1 VVRVEYD
8 RLGRKIEMFDPD
20 LGQISY
26 TVDPL
31 GRVLSQTS
39 PKQRIRFQATGS
51 LAEKTH
57 SEYDDLDRLTA
68 RLEPDLKSYWVFD
81 TATYGKG
88 KLTEAYT
95 LTGTVKDYR
104 RVHTYDAIG
113 RPGKTTQ
120 TLTDGTYTSTQA
132 YDAWGR
138 VISQTYQR
146 NTDPAKQFDSRYHNG
161 YLARIERGSLVLWK
175 VNAQD
180 AGNRPT
186 SVALGNGL
194 TQSRDFNRYMAQ
206 MTSGALST
214 AGNVARLQ
222 EGYDYDP
229 LSNVVRRQQFWDQG
243 GFQESFSYDALNRLA
258 TSTVEGRAKQTFQ
271 YDAAGNLLS
280 KTGVGTGNYT
290 YPAQGAT
297 AVRPHAVQSIPGI
310 GSFVYDDNGNLISG
324 NGRTMSW
331 TSFDMPLTITGKD
344 GSATFVY
351 GPEHQR
357 IRQTRGDGSSVVY
370 AGAQEVEKNASGT
383 TVKTYWPGGVGVE
396 IDRPGATVSEL
407 YWHHLDRLGSVI
419 GLTDQQGVLKEK
431 LGYDAWGK
439 RRTIDGASTP
449 DNLDGQVD
457 NRGFTGH
464 EMLDQLDL
472 VHMNGRVYD
481 PLVARFISGDP
492 LVEDPNNGQSFNRY
506 SYVLNNPTNLTD
518 PSGFSSEGPACGQ
531 NNDCAEIPKVE
542 VKASREVVATE
553 VSYGSSGGMQQVF
566 VKGLRGNVPKSQAV
580 DPKRNF
586 GSANTAPNGGLL
598 TQLKDGYTGDNRSVM
613 WSETTAEKIGRYTS
627 NMIDFGV
634 AMLPGSSFPDVGA
647 QLGEGN
653 YVTAGVSMASEL
665 LGPLGKGGRVA
676 NATQKSI
683 SVGGGAVLEKL
694 TAGELARIQNA
705 ANKSG
710 VEITIVGSRVDP
722 NKVLHAGSDYD
733 YVIRANNKIR
743 SDLKGSLPGAKNMR
757 EGMRINL
764 DIFNMPVNTNLPY
777 VTFYPK

>member
-1 VVRVEYD
+1 MPEASRSAARQAPATLTAATTARTRTVAEITYDAKGRYPATVKNALGHVETHTYYPETGARKSVKDPNAVTTSWVADGFGRPVKEVRPDGNETRFYVKACQGDCPAGAVLAQIFDTFHGSDRITVPQVQYSDSAGHLLRTLTWGFDGRAIVTDQRYDARGRLFEKDWPRFDNETAYLESRMYYDHFDRVTETVRKDQTGVERSSLTVYKGLTRELTNALNYKRIEIRNVIGQLRSVKDPNSKVTAFEYEPFGGLVKTTDPNQNVVRVEYD

-39 PKQRIRFQATGS
+39 PKQRIRFQATGE
-51 LAEKTH
+51 LGEKTH
-57 SEYDDLDRLTA
+57 SEYDDLDRLKA

-88 KLTEAYT
+88 KLAEAYT
-95 LTGTVKDYR
+95 LSGTVKDYR

-120 TLTDGTYTSTQA
+120 TLTDGTYTSTQG

-146 NTDPAKQFDSRYHNG
+146 NTEPAKQFDSRYHNG
-161 YLARIERGSLVLWK
+161 YLARVERGSLVLWK

-180 AGNRPT
+180 AGNRST

-194 TQSRDFNRYMAQ
+194 TQSRVFNPHMAQ
-206 MTSGALST
+206 MTSGAVST

-222 EGYDYDP
+222 EGYGYDA
-229 LSNVVRRQQFWDQG
+229 LSNVLTRQQYWDQG
-243 GFQESFSYDALNRLA
+243 GFQETFTYDALNRLS
-258 TSTVEGRAKQTFQ
+258 TSTVQGRAVQTFR

-310 GSFVYDDNGNLISG
+310 GGFVYDDNGNLTSG

-331 TSFDMPLTITGKD
+331 TSFDMPLTITG
-344 GSATFVY
+344 GGVSATFVY

-383 TVKTYWPGGVGVE
+383 TVKTYWPGGIGVE

-449 DNLDGQVD
+449 NNLDGQVD
-457 NRGFTGH
+457 NRAL
-464 EMLDQLDL
+464 LDT
-472 VHMNGRVYD
+472 RC
-481 PLVARFISGDP
+481 S
-492 LVEDPNNGQSFNRY
+492 
-506 SYVLNNPTNLTD
+506 T
-518 PSGFSSEGPACGQ
+518 SSIWC
-531 NNDCAEIPKVE
+531 
-542 VKASREVVATE
+542 T
-553 VSYGSSGGMQQVF
+553 
-566 VKGLRGNVPKSQAV
+566 
-580 DPKRNF
+580 
-586 GSANTAPNGGLL
+586 
-598 TQLKDGYTGDNRSVM
+598 
-613 WSETTAEKIGRYTS
+613 
-627 NMIDFGV
+627 
-634 AMLPGSSFPDVGA
+634 
-647 QLGEGN
+647 
-653 YVTAGVSMASEL
+653 
-665 LGPLGKGGRVA
+665 
-676 NATQKSI
+676 
-683 SVGGGAVLEKL
+683 
-694 TAGELARIQNA
+694 
-705 ANKSG
+705 
-710 VEITIVGSRVDP
+710 
-722 NKVLHAGSDYD
+722 
-733 YVIRANNKIR
+733 
-743 SDLKGSLPGAKNMR
+743 
-757 EGMRINL
+757 
-764 DIFNMPVNTNLPY
+764 
-777 VTFYPK
+777 

>member
-1 VVRVEYD
+1 MR
-8 RLGRKIEMFDPD
+8 
-20 LGQISY
+20 
-26 TVDPL
+26 
-31 GRVLSQTS
+31 
-39 PKQRIRFQATGS
+39 PKQRIRFQATGE
-51 LAEKTH
+51 LGEKTH
-57 SEYDDLDRLTA
+57 SEYDDLDRLKA

-88 KLTEAYT
+88 KLAEAYT
-95 LTGTVKDYR
+95 LSGTVKDYR

-120 TLTDGTYTSTQA
+120 TLTDGTYTSTQG

-194 TQSRDFNRYMAQ
+194 TQSRDFNRHMAQ

-229 LSNVVRRQQFWDQG
+229 LNNVVWRQQFWDQG
-243 GFQESFSYDALNRLA
+243 GFQESFTYDALNRLE
-258 TSTVEGRAKQTFQ
+258 TGTVQGRTAQTFR

-310 GSFVYDDNGNLISG
+310 GSFVYDDNGNLTSG

-331 TSFDMPLTITGKD
+331 TSFDMPLTITG
-344 GSATFVY
+344 GGMSATFVY

-370 AGAQEVEKNASGT
+370 AGSQEVEKNASGT
-383 TVKTYWPGGVGVE
+383 TVKTYWPGGIGVE

-449 DNLDGQVD
+449 NNLDGQVD

-481 PLVARFISGDP
+481 PLVARFVSGDP
-492 LVEDPNNGQSFNRY
+492 LIQDPVDGQNYNRY
-506 SYVLNNPTNLTD
+506 SYVLNNPTNNTD
-518 PSGFSSEGPACGQ
+518 PTGFEC
-531 NNDCAEIPKVE
+531 
-542 VKASREVVATE
+542 
-553 VSYGSSGGMQQVF
+553 
-566 VKGLRGNVPKSQAV
+566 
-580 DPKRNF
+580 
-586 GSANTAPNGGLL
+586 
-598 TQLKDGYTGDNRSVM
+598 
-613 WSETTAEKIGRYTS
+613 ETMT
-627 NMIDFGV
+627 
-634 AMLPGSSFPDVGA
+634 
-647 QLGEGN
+647 
-653 YVTAGVSMASEL
+653 
-665 LGPLGKGGRVA
+665 
-676 NATQKSI
+676 
-683 SVGGGAVLEKL
+683 
-694 TAGELARIQNA
+694 
-705 ANKSG
+705 
-710 VEITIVGSRVDP
+710 GSRVCGNITSAACSGNCNSGLVEVDP
-722 NKVLHAGSDYD
+722 GANKDVRREKKQDGKTNAKDGGNTTAHQQEPQSANNGTPNTLTPGQQAFLENSVACYPACALPLGYATGAAAGAAGAPGVWGAQDERHRTGDPEIDAFEKSTKAGPAEWLAAAWNQLERLVRKSSNSGPNEYQYALLARADGVYPDVRGGTVTLKMGDVWKFGTSVDPSSRYPRGALDALNLSMVRQTQGTRYQVLAQEKLNLIGYYINHGRLPPGNKVF
-733 YVIRANNKIR
+733 K
-743 SDLKGSLPGAKNMR
+743 
-757 EGMRINL
+757 
-764 DIFNMPVNTNLPY
+764 
-777 VTFYPK
+777 

>member
-1 VVRVEYD
+1 
-8 RLGRKIEMFDPD
+8 M
-20 LGQISY
+20 
-26 TVDPL
+26 
-31 GRVLSQTS
+31 
-39 PKQRIRFQATGS
+39 
-51 LAEKTH
+51 
-57 SEYDDLDRLTA
+57 
-68 RLEPDLKSYWVFD
+68 FD

-88 KLTEAYT
+88 KLAEAYT
-95 LTGTVKDYR
+95 LSGTVKDYR

-120 TLTDGTYTSTQA
+120 TLTDGTYTSTQG

-146 NTDPAKQFDSRYHNG
+146 NADPAKQFDSRYHNG
-161 YLARIERGSLVLWK
+161 YLARVERGSLVLWK

-194 TQSRDFNRYMAQ
+194 TQSRVFNPHMAQ

-229 LSNVVRRQQFWDQG
+229 LNNVVWRQQFWDQG
-243 GFQESFSYDALNRLA
+243 GFQESFTYDALNRLE
-258 TSTVEGRAKQTFQ
+258 TSTVQGRTAQTFR

-280 KTGVGTGNYT
+280 KTGVGTGNYA

-310 GSFVYDDNGNLISG
+310 GGFVYDDNGNLTSG

-331 TSFDMPLTITGKD
+331 TSFDMPLTITG
-344 GSATFVY
+344 GGVSATFVY

-383 TVKTYWPGGVGVE
+383 TVKTYWPGGIGVE

-449 DNLDGQVD
+449 NNLDGQVD

-481 PLVARFISGDP
+481 PLVARFVSGDP
-492 LVEDPNNGQSFNRY
+492 LIQDPVDGQNYNRY
-506 SYVLNNPTNLTD
+506 SYVLNNPTNNTD
-518 PSGFSSEGPACGQ
+518 PTGFEC
-531 NNDCAEIPKVE
+531 
-542 VKASREVVATE
+542 
-553 VSYGSSGGMQQVF
+553 
-566 VKGLRGNVPKSQAV
+566 
-580 DPKRNF
+580 
-586 GSANTAPNGGLL
+586 
-598 TQLKDGYTGDNRSVM
+598 
-613 WSETTAEKIGRYTS
+613 ETMT
-627 NMIDFGV
+627 
-634 AMLPGSSFPDVGA
+634 
-647 QLGEGN
+647 
-653 YVTAGVSMASEL
+653 
-665 LGPLGKGGRVA
+665 
-676 NATQKSI
+676 
-683 SVGGGAVLEKL
+683 
-694 TAGELARIQNA
+694 
-705 ANKSG
+705 
-710 VEITIVGSRVDP
+710 GSRVCGNITAAGCVGNCNSGLFHVDKSRP
-722 NKVLHAGSDYD
+722 HDSENKKGAGKTDAKAGGNSTAKIGFGPVTVTASSAEVRPSNEITTSSQNDIKGTPDIDRRALGTLDALSKNQEIEYAAIGIKNKSEAVTVPSSSCQNDSCGFNLRTDAEYIAHTHVKSDHEH
-733 YVIRANNKIR
+733 R
-743 SDLKGSLPGAKNMR
+743 SVAKLITKFRELPGPGDGDAVTLMNAPSYIRTPTGVRIVLERVGGNFIYTRFTNDGTR
-757 EGMRINL
+757 EASKAWRPEESSPTTK
-764 DIFNMPVNTNLPY
+764 DIRKAQNE
-777 VTFYPK
+777 

>member
-1 VVRVEYD
+1 
-8 RLGRKIEMFDPD
+8 MA
-20 LGQISY
+20 
-26 TVDPL
+26 
-31 GRVLSQTS
+31 TS
-39 PKQRIRFQATGS
+39 AFA
-51 LAEKTH
+51 
-57 SEYDDLDRLTA
+57 
-68 RLEPDLKSYWVFD
+68 LEPDLKSYWVFD

-95 LTGTVKDYR
+95 LSGTVKDYR

-138 VISQTYQR
+138 LISQSYQR

-161 YLARIERGSLVLWK
+161 YLARVERGSLVLWK

-194 TQSRDFNRYMAQ
+194 TQSRVFNPHMAQ

-229 LSNVVRRQQFWDQG
+229 LSNVVWRQQFWDQG
-243 GFQESFSYDALNRLA
+243 GFQESFTYDALNRLA
-258 TSTVEGRAKQTFQ
+258 TSTVESRAKQTFL

-310 GSFVYDDNGNLISG
+310 GSFVYDDNGNLTSG
-324 NGRTMSW
+324 AGRTMSW
-331 TSFDMPLTITGKD
+331 TSFDMPLTITG
-344 GSATFVY
+344 GGVSATFVY

-357 IRQTRGDGSSVVY
+357 IRQTRGDGSAVVY
-370 AGAQEVEKNASGT
+370 AGAQEVEKNTSGT
-383 TVKTYWPGGVGVE
+383 TVKTYWPGGIGVE

-439 RRTIDGASTP
+439 RRTLDGSATP
-449 DNLDGQVD
+449 NNLDGQVD

-481 PLVARFISGDP
+481 PLVARFVSGDP
-492 LVEDPNNGQSFNRY
+492 LIQDPVDGQNYNRY
-506 SYVLNNPTNLTD
+506 SYVLNNPTNHTD
-518 PSGFSSEGPACGQ
+518 PSGFACGEAQ
-531 NNDCAEIPKVE
+531 TGSKIKESCSSFEKAAEKCTEACYAGTKNKDGTFMAKAYGDGKGNASKLDANFTFKADAKNQGSTKSANSGRSSLNNDPWRGDVQTFHEYGPNSAGTSLRHIKSTSYAGAEVWTMLQIAGVGASAGLAGAGYNAYKAWRNKDLVDNAIYTYEKV
-542 VKASREVVATE
+542 R
-553 VSYGSSGGMQQVF
+553 
-566 VKGLRGNVPKSQAV
+566 RKSLGRDGARSEQLIE
-580 DPKRNF
+580 KRN
-586 GSANTAPNGGLL
+586 GEMNSRTH
-598 TQLKDGYTGDNRSVM
+598 TVTKDG
-613 WSETTAEKIGRYTS
+613 ETLHQHQ
-627 NMIDFGV
+627 NH
-634 AMLPGSSFPDVGA
+634 
-647 QLGEGN
+647 
-653 YVTAGVSMASEL
+653 
-665 LGPLGKGGRVA
+665 LGKHGGERQLPDEWTGTTTR
-676 NATQKSI
+676 NAPYENNPPSF
-683 SVGGGAVLEKL
+683 GPEKVS
-694 TAGELARIQNA
+694 TPTR
-705 ANKSG
+705 
-710 VEITIVGSRVDP
+710 
-722 NKVLHAGSDYD
+722 Y
-733 YVIRANNKIR
+733 
-743 SDLKGSLPGAKNMR
+743 
-757 EGMRINL
+757 
-764 DIFNMPVNTNLPY
+764 
-777 VTFYPK
+777 